1 MLDDG
6 LVITAVNVQSDN
18 SIQRNA
24 YSQELEHLIQES
36 TVEVTRNQL

>member
-18 SIQRNA
+18 RIQRNA
-24 YSQELEHLIQES
+24 YSQEFEHLIQES

>member
-6 LVITAVNVQSDN
+6 LVITAVDVQPDN

-24 YSQELEHLIQES
+24 YSQEFEYLVQES
-36 TVEVTRNQL
+36 PVMVTTHQS